1 MTSGPGA
8 APSEPLVDLV
18 IPVHDPGRPVGRAV
32 RSVLAGNP
40 DGVRVTVVCHGISRD
55 AVMGQFE
62 GLAGSGLRV
71 VEFADGIPA
80 PTGPFNHG
88 LDLATGEYVGVMG
101 SDDFLEPGAMDAWTS
116 EVRRNHPDVL
126 LAALRH
132 QGAGVLRNPLVRAW
146 RRHRLDPVKDR
157 LFYRSSPLGLL
168 RRSLVNELGLRF
180 TEGVRSGGDLA
191 ISSRLWASG
200 ARIDLASDA
209 ACYVIGADADT
220 RVTTAPMSAAVALTA
235 VNDLARRDWLAAAP
249 APVRRALSIKLI
261 RVHLLGAVL
270 ARPKADQWDAAS
282 VDAVRGCLAAL
293 LRLAPD
299 ALEPFPRLDRDL
311 LDVLVDRRTGP
322 SEIQAA
328 VARHAAGS
336 RAARLLPRT
345 ATRLFDREGVL
356 VRYLL
361 YAVDPGKRAAPRAM
375 PADASAG
382 RKGRIPFFPRA

>member
-1 MTSGPGA
+1 MTSGSGA
-8 APSEPLVDLV
+8 GPSEPLVDLV

-32 RSVLAGNP
+32 RSVLDGDP

-62 GLAGSGLRV
+62 GLAGGLRV
-71 VEFADGIPA
+71 VEFADGIKA

-101 SDDFLEPGAMDAWTS
+101 SDDFLEPGAMHAWIG
-116 EVRRNHPDVL
+116 EVRRSHPDVL

-132 QGAGVLRNPLVRAW
+132 QGAGILRNPLVRAW
-146 RRHRLDPVKDR
+146 RRRRLDPVKDR

-168 RRSLVNELGLRF
+168 RRSVLNDLGLRF
-180 TEGVRSGGDLA
+180 TVGVRSGGDLA

-200 ARIDLASDA
+200 LRIDLASEA

-235 VNDLARRDWLAAAP
+235 VNDLAHRDWLAAVP
-249 APVRRALSIKLI
+249 APVGRALSIKLI

-270 ARPKADQWDAAS
+270 ARPRADQWDAAS

-299 ALEPFPRLDRDL
+299 ALEPFPRVDRDL
-311 LDVLVDRRTGP
+311 LDVLADPRTAPAG
-322 SEIQAA
+322 IAKA
-328 VARHAAGS
+328 VTGHTAGG
-336 RAARLLPRT
+336 RASRLLPRK
-345 ATRLFDREGVL
+345 ATRLLDREGVL

-361 YAVDPGKRAAPRAM
+361 YAIDPGRHAAPRD
-375 PADASAG
+375 PAPPAPANKTGGAPS
-382 RKGRIPFFPRA
+382 FPKA